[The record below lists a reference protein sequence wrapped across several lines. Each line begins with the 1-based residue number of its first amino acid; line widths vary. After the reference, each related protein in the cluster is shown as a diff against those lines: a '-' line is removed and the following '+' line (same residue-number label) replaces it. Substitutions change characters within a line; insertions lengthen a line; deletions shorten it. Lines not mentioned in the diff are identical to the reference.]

1 MRDDSGSY
9 DMRKLGVLTAAAA
22 LAMALAA
29 FGLAH
34 PAGAFGTSDNVA
46 DGTGESPNSL
56 DITFCSATSD
66 GGTDRITVTMTLEAE
81 VCSTDDEKQA
91 HYRIHYDYTGF
102 LVTDQTSGADACE
115 RGTTSDDTSMVR
127 CKNNLTT
134 KSTGPGADG
143 NVAGAT
149 ITFVVDYADLGLVSG
164 DDVIIWCDTQRRGFV
179 DAAPDRDGGDGCNK
193 PETLDETLE
202 ITLD

>member
-1 MRDDSGSY
+1 
-9 DMRKLGVLTAAAA
+9 MRKLLAVTAVV
-22 LAMALAA
+22 ALAA

-34 PAGAFGTSDNVA
+34 PAGAFGTNDNVA
-46 DGTGESPNSL
+46 DGTGESPESL
-56 DITFCSATSD
+56 DIIGCTAVSD
-66 GGTDRITVTMTLEAE
+66 GGTDQITVTMTLNAN
-81 VCSTDDEKQA
+81 VCSTNDEKQA

-102 LVTDQTSGADACE
+102 LVTDQTSGSGNCE

-127 CKNNLTT
+127 CKNDLTT
-134 KSTGPGADG
+134 KSTGPGANG

-149 ITFVVDYADLGLVSG
+149 ITFVVDYADLMGRVSG